1 MAYINY
7 KGLLRQALIFIL
19 FLSITL
25 ISFFFWGSDKE
36 YNLNQTIAR
45 GFISNDAIFFE
56 VHDPSKGTARFGE
69 FFGSNDSAGIQQIG
83 NADLI
88 IADNGGI
95 SMDTSPIEGEDPDY
109 VMTNNV
115 MVTGR
120 TQIESILASG
130 SGDYVAGIHTGL
142 GRFIAYKGSPE
153 LPPMIEGRFFTEEE
167 CLELKPR
174 AVIGKDYIP
183 QTYTESGKRYLDY
196 FENKYEVI
204 GVTGVTGSSTLDNL
218 IFVNMGSVSPEKQ
231 LTGRL
236 YIDSKGNSENIYE
249 ELNQTSL
256 MVYGQE
262 LDRLATP
269 QTLIDVVS
277 GGMYLKSYLKVLL
290 LCMGIFLYLSILIQT
305 INANRKS
312 LAVMKV
318 IGVSFKR
325 SFWKLN
331 KSYGAVALAG
341 LLSGLALDLA
351 FLFGGYFALPFNE
364 SVLALLVC
372 VLVALCLLVIW
383 IITILIASWR
393 LNPIESIRTI

>member
-236 YIDSKGNSENIYE
+236 YIDSKSNSEKIYE
-249 ELNQTSL
+249 
-256 MVYGQE
+256 E

-312 LAVMKV
+312 LEVMKV

-372 VLVALCLLVIW
+372 ILVALCLLVIW